1 MQQLADASLTRL
13 KNWDIS
19 DEQIRDLASS
29 GNARRTLTFRSPV
42 SGIVTEKKAVQGMRF
57 MPGETLYQV
66 ADLSTVWV
74 IADVFEQDIGLVK
87 SGARP
92 RIKIN
97 AYPDKTFEGTITYIY
112 PTLNG
117 RNPHGSGA
125 RRTEPIPELLLKP
138 GMFARWSWRRR
149 LRARCGGPC
158 RFRPSSTAARARS
171 SWCRAEGRFEPREV
185 KLGARSENHVEVRDG
200 VREGEQGGGRR
211 QLPDRRREQPQ
222 GGGRWLRSRGPP
234 AASQV
239 RSGRRRRQAG
249 PASTATGPKARW
261 RRSTPAAVSR
271 ASAMAR
277 WPASNGRR

>member
-1 MQQLADASLTRL
+1 MQQLADASLTRTQEL
-13 KNWDIS
+13 GHLRRADPH
-19 DEQIRDLASS
+19 LASS

-66 ADLSTVWV
+66 TDLSTVWV

-87 SGARP
+87 SGARA
-92 RIKIN
+92 RVKIN
-97 AYPDKTFEGTITYIY
+97 AYPDKTFDGAITYVY

-117 RNPHGSGA
+117 RNPHHSGA
-125 RRTEPIPELLLKP
+125 HRTGQSRNLLLKP
-138 GMFARWSWRRR
+138 GMFAQVE
-149 LRARCGGPC
+149 LAAATRARCRPC
-158 RFRPSSTAARARS
+158 RFRPSSTAVPARS
-171 SWCRAEGRFEPREV
+171 SWCRQGRTFRA
-185 KLGARSENHVEVRDG
+185 ARSEARG
-200 VREGEQGGGRR
+200 PQREPRRSARRRPRRRGSGGRR

-222 GGGRWLRSRGPP
+222 GGGRRLRSGGATGSQPSASAATPPPRPGQRG
-234 AASQV
+234 
-239 RSGRRRRQAG
+239 
-249 PASTATGPKARW
+249 TATGPKARW